1 MIYRININRGTIKL
15 NKTHKILLGIL
26 LLIIIFVLSAFG
38 MYKYNEYSESKV
50 FNSLASQGKQYMI
63 GKDYDKAIQTFKK
76 ALSYKNDPD
85 IQNNLALAQSL
96 KDENAKKQ
104 EISKDIQL
112 ANDAAKNSKYDD
124 ANKYL
129 DEVLKIDPNNSEA
142 KGLKDAFAKAV
153 QEQQEKDNQTSKY
166 EKVSKNKSE
175 NSELTY
181 EQAYQIVQSIL
192 KKEFKNTNISA
203 IPLDEIPE
211 KFRGDMIQGDC
222 YIVGTMIDNDYGG
235 PDYQINKYT
244 GKIIEYSQG
253 TRKDIN

>member
-1 MIYRININRGTIKL
+1 M
-15 NKTHKILLGIL
+15 NKTHKILLRIL

-38 MYKYNEYSESKV
+38 MYKYNEYSKSKV

-129 DEVLKIDPNNSEA
+129 DEALKIDPNNSDV
-142 KGLKDAFAKAV
+142 KNLKDAFAKTV
-153 QEQQEKDNQTSKY
+153 QEQQEKAKYKSEVANAKNQQNREDSNN
-166 EKVSKNKSE
+166 SKNL
-175 NSELTY
+175 LTQN
-181 EQAYQIVQSIL
+181 QAYQIMYNR
-192 KKEFKNTNISA
+192 FKN
-203 IPLDEIPE
+203 D
-211 KFRGDMIQGDC
+211 GDI
-222 YIVGTMIDNDYGG
+222 IVRTKNDYVDDNNNVKQSLDKYYLFHVDYYIPACDGNLFGVDKETGLIYTIGHG
-235 PDYQINKYT
+235 PT
-244 GKIIEYSQG
+244 PIE
-253 TRKDIN
+253 RFD

>member
-1 MIYRININRGTIKL
+1 M
-15 NKTHKILLGIL
+15 NKTHKILLVIL

-76 ALSYKNDPD
+76 ALNYKNDPD

-129 DEVLKIDPNNSEA
+129 DEALKIDPNNSDV
-142 KGLKDAFAKAV
+142 KNLKDAFAKTV
-153 QEQQEKDNQTSKY
+153 QEQQEKAKY
-166 EKVSKNKSE
+166 KLEVTNAKNGQNCKDSNSSE
-175 NSELTY
+175 NLLTQK
-181 EQAYQIVQSIL
+181 QAYQIVCNKFTDCDIFVPKRSDY
-192 KKEFKNTNISA
+192 S
-203 IPLDEIPE
+203 DEMAE
-211 KFRGDMIQGDC
+211 QAG
-222 YIVGTMIDNDYGG
+222 
-235 PDYQINKYT
+235 NKYYLFYTEDKVDHSATDYLIGVDKKT
-244 GKIIEYSQG
+244 GIMYEIYGHDPIKRIS
-253 TRKDIN
+253 